1 MPYLNHGVV
10 LRDPGQPC
18 PLHVN
23 PELEIVFV
31 KSGILKVGYDSRV
44 LELGEGQFFFIFPY
58 HMHSF
63 EPLTPCD
70 ATVYIFSQLI
80 SDPYIKRS
88 CILEDTRVHSLSA
101 EAANYIAFLDGNR
114 NPLDGYSYANGI
126 LSAFINSLSAY
137 EGSGKSETEMVELN
151 VGNAG
156 RYTLPNF
163 DESEAK
169 IVLYI
174 FDHMAEEL
182 TLDNV
187 AKAVGWNSKKLSG
200 MFKQKYDIK
209 ILDLISNIRV
219 EHASVLLCSEENTIS
234 QIAIRCGFGSLRS
247 FNRSFKAIM
256 GVTPSQY
263 RSKNRR

>member
-1 MPYLNHGVV
+1 MPYLNQGVV

-31 KSGILKVGYDSRV
+31 KSGTLKVGYDSRV

-63 EPLTPCD
+63 EPLTPCV
-70 ATVYIFSQLI
+70 ATVYMFSQLI

-88 CILEDTRVHSLSA
+88 CIPEDTRVHTLSA
-101 EAANYIAFLDGNR
+101 AAANYITFLDEKR
-114 NPLDGYSYANGI
+114 NTADAYSYGNG
-126 LSAFINSLSAY
+126 LLCAFINSLSNCVRID
-137 EGSGKSETEMVELN
+137 KSLAELDELT
-151 VGNAG
+151 VGNTG
-156 RYTLPNF
+156 RYILDDF
-163 DESEAK
+163 DEFEAK
-169 IVLYI
+169 VVLYI
-174 FDHMAEEL
+174 FDHMADEL
-182 TLDNV
+182 TLEEL

-200 MFKQKYDIK
+200 MFKRKYNIK

-219 EHASVLLCSEENTIS
+219 EHASVLLCSEEDTIS
-234 QIAIRCGFGSLRS
+234 EIAIRCGFGSLRS

-263 RSKNRR
+263 RSKSNQ